1 MAERRNGLT
10 VVIVAADTDLAVVDF
25 DWARALSTCSRARG
39 PLVKQEFRAA
49 FSYGKLPYD
58 YRCFLVTL
66 TSYLG
71 LFLDVP

>member
-39 PLVKQEFRAA
+39 PLVKARIPCCIFVRQTSVR
-49 FSYGKLPYD
+49 LQM
-58 YRCFLVTL
+58 FLSNL
-66 TSYLG
+66 DILLG
-71 LFLDVP
+71 AVS